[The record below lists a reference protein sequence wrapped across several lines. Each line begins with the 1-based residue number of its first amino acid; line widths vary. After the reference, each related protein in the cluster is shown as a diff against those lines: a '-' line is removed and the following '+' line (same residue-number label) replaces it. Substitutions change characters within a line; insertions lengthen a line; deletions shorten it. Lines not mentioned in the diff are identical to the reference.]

1 MTLDSQAAEILKR
14 IEQSDGP
21 GLGEGS
27 PDESREIFAKTTS
40 LLGLPAPA
48 VAKISEVQIPGPNGD
63 IRSKIIFPKSPA
75 ARSDSLPIL
84 IYYHGGGWVIG
95 SPETHIGETCFY
107 ASEANCIVV
116 IPDYRLAPEHPF
128 PAAPTDCYA
137 VLEWVAENA
146 HDIGGDANKIAL
158 AGDSAGGNL
167 SAVVAQMARDR
178 NGPRLALQLLIYPAT
193 RMGATT
199 QSYKDFNEGYFLTG
213 QAMDWFFNHYL
224 KQPAQWDDPMASPLL
239 AKDLTGLPPAY
250 IMTAGF
256 DPLRDEGK
264 AYADRLR
271 EAGVPIDYVCY
282 EGQIHGFVSMAGALD
297 EGKQFLREAAAV
309 LRKAFTSAG

>member
-107 ASEANCIVV
+107 ASEANCVVV

>member
-271 EAGVPIDYVCY
+271 EAGVPVDYVCY